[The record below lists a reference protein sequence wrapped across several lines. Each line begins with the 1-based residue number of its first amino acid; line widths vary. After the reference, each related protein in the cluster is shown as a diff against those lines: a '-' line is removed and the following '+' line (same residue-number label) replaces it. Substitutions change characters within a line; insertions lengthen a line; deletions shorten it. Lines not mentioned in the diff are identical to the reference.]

1 MPTQRRWRRRHPA
14 RADQELSEQ
23 PAARPRDDPKRRRVA
38 GPWQDRVGRILTEL
52 LAALGDDL
60 AGLDQGVRRHTR
72 ASWHRD
78 QRAQP
83 WVDQLVEAQAER
95 DRLYAW

>member
-1 MPTQRRWRRRHPA
+1 ML
-14 RADQELSEQ
+14 QEYI
-23 PAARPRDDPKRRRVA
+23 AHYK
-38 GPWQDRVGRILTEL
+38 TEL

-78 QRAQP
+78 QRAQL

-95 DRLYAW
+95 DRLYA